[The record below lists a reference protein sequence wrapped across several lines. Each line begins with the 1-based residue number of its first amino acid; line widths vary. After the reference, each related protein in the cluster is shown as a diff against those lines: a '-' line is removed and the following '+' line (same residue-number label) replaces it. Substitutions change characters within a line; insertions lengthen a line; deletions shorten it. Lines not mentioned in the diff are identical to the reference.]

1 MRAPRTLVR
10 LLRQLGPQ
18 LRAERGLLAGS
29 ALALITEIG
38 LRLLEPWPLKFVFDY
53 SFSGREAPGGLT
65 PLTLAALAALGV
77 VLVTGLRAL
86 ASYANTVGFALAGN
100 RVLSAARERLYR
112 HLQSLSLSF
121 HGRARGGDL
130 TVRVMSD
137 LGVMTDVLVTA
148 LLPLLA
154 DLAVMAGMIVVMFRV
169 RWDLALLALAMAPA
183 FVAATVRLS
192 GRIREAA
199 RRQRQR
205 EGAMAATAAES
216 LGAIKTVHALSLH
229 DAFAG
234 TFERESQGSF
244 KEGVRGSRLSARL
257 ERVVDGLIA
266 VSSALVL
273 FQGARL
279 VIARALTP
287 GELLVFLAYLK
298 SAFKPLKDFAKYTG
312 RLAKA
317 LAAGERVLAI
327 LDQAPEVRDLPGAVV
342 APALRGGIRFEGVN
356 FAYETERQALAD
368 IDLEILPGQRVAIVG
383 PSGSGKSTLV
393 SLLLRLYDPQRGHVL
408 VDGHDLREYTLDS
421 LRRQVGLVLQ
431 DGLLF
436 ASSVSENIACG
447 APVATQA
454 EIEDAARL
462 ANAHEFITALP
473 FGYDTVL
480 GERGVTLSGGQRQR
494 LAIARAAVRRAPIL
508 VLDEPTAGLDA
519 PNEVA
524 VMEALGRLATDRTV
538 ILVTHD
544 LERAADADL
553 VVLLDGGRIVET
565 GTHRQLMAS
574 GGRYATLQA
583 LGANAIEGER
593 FAVGR

>member
-1 MRAPRTLVR
+1 VRTERR
-10 LLRQLGPQ
+10 LLT
-18 LRAERGLLAGS
+18 GS
-29 ALALITEIG
+29 ALVLLAEIAM
-38 LRLLEPWPLKFVFDY
+38 RLLEPWPLKLVFDY
-53 SFSGREAPGGLT
+53 SFSGRPAPGGLT
-65 PLTLAALAALGV
+65 PLTLAALAAVGV

-86 ASYANTVGFALAGN
+86 ASYGHTVGFALAGN

-137 LGVMTDVLVTA
+137 LGVLTDVLMTA

-154 DLAVMAGMIVVMFRV
+154 DLSVMAGMIVVMFWV

-183 FVAATVRLS
+183 FVAATIRLS
-192 GRIREAA
+192 ARIREAA

-216 LGAIKTVHALSLH
+216 IGAIKTVHALSLH
-229 DAFAG
+229 GAFAS
-234 TFERESQGSF
+234 TFERESQGSLR
-244 KEGVRGSRLSARL
+244 EGVRGSRLSASL

-279 VIARALTP
+279 VIAHALTP

-327 LDQAPEVRDLPGAVV
+327 LDQAPEVHDLPGAVA
-342 APALRGGIRFEGVN
+342 APALRGGIRFEGVS
-356 FAYETERQALAD
+356 FAYEPGRQALLGV
-368 IDLEILPGQRVAIVG
+368 DLEIRPGQRVAIVG

-393 SLLLRLYDPQRGHVL
+393 SLLLRLYDPQCGRVL
-408 VDGHDLREYTLDS
+408 VDGHDVREYTLDS
-421 LRRQVGLVLQ
+421 LRQQVGLVLQ

-436 ASSVSENIACG
+436 ASSVSENIGCG
-447 APVATQA
+447 APGASQA
-454 EIEDAARL
+454 EIETAARL

-473 FGYDTVL
+473 LGYDTPL

-494 LAIARAAVRRAPIL
+494 LAIARAAVRRAPVL

-519 PNEVA
+519 PNEAA
-524 VMEALGRLATDRTV
+524 VMEALGRLATDRTL

-544 LERAADADL
+544 LERAAGADL
-553 VVLLDGGRIVET
+553 VVLLESGRIVET
-565 GTHRQLMAS
+565 GTHRELMAS
-574 GGRYATLQA
+574 GGRYAALQA
-583 LGANAIEGER
+583 PGGYRFTGEH
-593 FAVGR
+593 FAVRR

>member
-1 MRAPRTLVR
+1 VA
-10 LLRQLGPQ
+10 
-18 LRAERGLLAGS
+18 LLA
-29 ALALITEIG
+29 EIA

-53 SFSGREAPGGLT
+53 SFSGRRGPGGLA

-86 ASYANTVGFALAGN
+86 ASYSSTVGFAVAGN

-137 LGVMTDVLVTA
+137 LGVLTDVLVTA

-154 DLAVMAGMIVVMFRV
+154 DLAVMAGIIVVMLWV

-192 GRIREAA
+192 ARIRAAA

-216 LGAIKTVHALSLH
+216 IGAIKTVHALSLH
-229 DAFAG
+229 GAFAR
-234 TFERESQGSF
+234 TFARQSQGSL
-244 KEGVRGSRLSARL
+244 KEGVRGSRLSASL
-257 ERVVDGLIA
+257 ERIVDGLIA

-279 VIARALTP
+279 VLAHALTP

-317 LAAGERVLAI
+317 MAAGERVLAI
-327 LDQAPEVRDLPGAVV
+327 LDQTPEVHDLPGAVV
-342 APALRGGIRFEGVN
+342 APAFRGPIRFEGVS
-356 FAYETERQALAD
+356 FAYERERRALAD
-368 IDLEILPGQRVAIVG
+368 IDLEIRPGQRVAVVG

-393 SLLLRLYDPQRGHVL
+393 SLLLRLYDPQRGRVL
-408 VDGHDLREYTLDS
+408 VDGRDVREYTLDS
-421 LRRQVGLVLQ
+421 LRGQVGLVLQ

-436 ASSVSENIACG
+436 AASVSENIACG
-447 APVATQA
+447 APGATEA
-454 EIEDAARL
+454 EIEAAARL

-473 FGYDTVL
+473 LGYDTLL

-508 VLDEPTAGLDA
+508 VLDEPTTGLDGE
-519 PNEVA
+519 NEVA
-524 VMEALGRLATDRTV
+524 VMEALERLAADRTV

-544 LERAADADL
+544 LERAAGADL
-553 VVLLDGGRIVET
+553 VVMLDGGRIVET
-565 GTHRQLMAS
+565 GTHAQLMAS
-574 GGRYATLQA
+574 GGRYASLQA
-583 LGANAIEGER
+583 VQSGARVADLIEG
-593 FAVGR
+593 GRLALGR